1 MFIVSDW
8 CGGGWLSISEPL
20 LVSGQV
26 LTPRYLS
33 RLVVDLQNLL
43 ACKSTFS
50 DRRMQ
55 RNPSKSQCIRFKGYD
70 NSRGQEINNRGYES
84 VVEPVRVCKCHEV
97 VIEAVEWANTGNEES
112 ACKVVRVLVKIM
124 GVLAEA

>member
-33 RLVVDLQNLL
+33 RHVVDIQYLV
-43 ACKSTFS
+43 ACKQLA
-50 DRRMQ
+50 DKRMQ
-55 RNPSKSQCIRFKGYD
+55 SNPSKSQFVSFKGFVIMFIL
-70 NSRGQEINNRGYES
+70 SRPEYCVHS
-84 VVEPVRVCKCHEV
+84 TV
-97 VIEAVEWANTGNEES
+97 
-112 ACKVVRVLVKIM
+112 
-124 GVLAEA
+124 

>member
-33 RLVVDLQNLL
+33 RPVVDLQNLL
-43 ACKSTFS
+43 ACKSLA
-50 DRRMQ
+50 Q
-55 RNPSKSQCIRFKGYD
+55 IRGCK
-70 NSRGQEINNRGYES
+70 EIPVKVNAYALK
-84 VVEPVRVCKCHEV
+84 VTITVEVKRLI
-97 VIEAVEWANTGNEES
+97 IEAM
-112 ACKVVRVLVKIM
+112 RV
-124 GVLAEA
+124 